1 MNASPLNCY
10 ICWVDVLWILPCERN
25 KEDLIDWLSSD
36 VELMQVLVFYG
47 IWYLNALM
55 TLQWVQWMLLQPSQR
70 ILMLLEL
77 YLIFVCMISLRSDI
91 ESVIVWY
98 GTECNGVFC
107 LHDGIWYRDASTHD
121 IAVGKV
127 NAQKDIRL
135 ELDNDDCALLSAG
148 RTKDWSM
155 FNLNWC
161 QLVVGETGASEK
173 FYHAMQLFMM
183 SPQKCPGVLW
193 MSAMKWLGRSSS
205 AEECFQMP
213 VMSSK
218 CYAVPSSAM
227 PCLQVLCGACK
238 CCEVPSRGMRC
249 LEMDAKWATFGKI

>member
-1 MNASPLNCY
+1 M
-10 ICWVDVLWILPCERN
+10 
-25 KEDLIDWLSSD
+25 
-36 VELMQVLVFYG
+36 VF
-47 IWYLNALM
+47 
-55 TLQWVQWMLLQPSQR
+55 
-70 ILMLLEL
+70 
-77 YLIFVCMISLRSDI
+77 F
-91 ESVIVWY
+91 
-98 GTECNGVFC
+98 F
-107 LHDGIWYRDASTHD
+107 HDGIWYRDASTHD

-173 FYHAMQLFMM
+173 FYHAMQLYMM

-227 PCLQVLCGACK
+227 RCLQVLCHAFK
-238 CCEVPSRGMRC
+238 CYAVPASAVRC
-249 LEMDAKWATFGKI
+249 LQGVWGVWKWMLSEPPLVRYNSWQTVVRYRNLYLIISNKMFPLQVNRGASKAPH